1 MMMLRS
7 AVRTGNKLRTQ
18 PDGSRGLLRL
28 VSADQQSIQRKPDTC
43 ACGGGC
49 PRCQSIPLIQA
60 KLAVSRPGDP
70 YELEADR
77 MADRI
82 MRMPAP
88 AVRRQSASC
97 ASGGT
102 ACPKCEAEAQRRVS
116 RKAQEAIDSDAP
128 PSVESVI
135 HSPGAPLS
143 ASTRAFFEPRFGEDL
158 GHVRVHTDGM
168 ASRSA
173 REVNALAY
181 TVGSHVVFGAGR
193 YAPGTPAG
201 RWLLAHELTHVLQ
214 QGRKTGVEAV
224 ETRSAPVGRTV
235 LSGLSNTDLHPSLPG
250 LQRTA
255 DPDLSGP
262 CDQYHVDDLIEPA
275 FVEAGRWRRA
285 ASAWLE
291 SHLDHIQARGRIA
304 RSGFVKVG
312 RTVFDELM
320 LLERHFR
327 ISSVLR
333 IRLPYSAD
341 DTVSVDDLER
351 LGNASYWVRRRFR
364 DVDLSLSYL
373 CQVNCPRG
381 RTGSDTLG
389 SAVAGSRE
397 VTFYTNCFDRQHE
410 TTRAGVALHEAFH
423 ASFSEFDHDTYSFE
437 GGYPGS
443 NALTNAESFATFA
456 AFVAT
461 GANYRII
468 VIPDIT
474 VRGGS

>member
-1 MMMLRS
+1 M
-7 AVRTGNKLRTQ
+7 
-18 PDGSRGLLRL
+18 
-28 VSADQQSIQRKPDTC
+28 ADQ
-43 ACGGGC
+43 
-49 PRCQSIPLIQA
+49 
-60 KLAVSRPGDP
+60 
-70 YELEADR
+70 
-77 MADRI
+77 I
-82 MRMPAP
+82 MRMPEQD
-88 AVRRQSASC
+88 VRRQCGAAC
-97 ASGGT
+97 DAGGPLRPSGEEGAIT
-102 ACPKCEAEAQRRVS
+102 VS
-116 RKAQEAIDSDAP
+116 RKAEVRPVAGVPASVDS
-128 PSVESVI
+128 VL

-158 GHVRVHTDGM
+158 SHVRVHTDGM

-181 TVGSHVVFGAGR
+181 TVGPHVVFGAGR
-193 YAPGTPAG
+193 YEPGTFQG
-201 RWLLAHELTHVLQ
+201 QRLLAHELTHVLQ
-214 QGRKTGVEAV
+214 QGRRTGAESKKNAAAL
-224 ETRSAPVGRTV
+224 ERTAAGEGV
-235 LSGLSNTDLHPSLPG
+235 SLGLLKADPHPSPPS

-255 DPDLSGP
+255 DSDLSGP
-262 CDQYHVDDLIEPA
+262 CDRHHVDDLIDPA
-275 FVEAGRWRRA
+275 FAEARRWRREA
-285 ASAWLE
+285 IAWLE
-291 SHLDHIQARGRIA
+291 AHLDHIRARGRVA
-304 RSGFVKVG
+304 RSGFVRVG

-327 ISSVLR
+327 ISTELR
-333 IRLPYSAD
+333 ISLPYSAD
-341 DTVSVDDLER
+341 DTVSIADLER

-364 DVDLSLSYL
+364 DVELSVSYE

-437 GGYPGS
+437 GDYPGG